1 MVNFINKTPKLQ
13 LILMDWDQDKDP
25 QVLSCITNLVASF
38 NGGKEATRKLVPAL
52 SRLMYGPVHFQ
63 GPARNE
69 QFKCQNEG

>member
-1 MVNFINKTPKLQ
+1 MISTVEHIRQLQHKLA
-13 LILMDWDQDKDP
+13 
-25 QVLSCITNLVASF
+25 ITNLVASF